1 MCGDRSVGKSCLV
14 LRFTKGTFTARTNA
28 TIGAAFSSKARR
40 VRGVG
45 AWGRAPPNSRGCLVV
60 ALQAVTVPGYAG
72 EVKLHIWDTAGEEA
86 YRAMTRSFFREANGG
101 ERRRGA
107 GAGLAIACAIGL

>member
-1 MCGDRSVGKSCLV
+1 MGSCSPQLTR
-14 LRFTKGTFTARTNA
+14 L
-28 TIGAAFSSKARR
+28 
-40 VRGVG
+40 
-45 AWGRAPPNSRGCLVV
+45 LVV

-107 GAGLAIACAIGL
+107 GAGLAIACAIRL